1 MNPIKNVILR
11 NGVQIP
17 YIGLGT
23 YKASF
28 SENMQVVVNNALEA
42 GYRSIDAAEHYGN
55 EDQVGAA
62 IRNSGYPREKL
73 FLTTKI
79 WNTDHGYDQTMLA
92 FEKSVRKLGT
102 YVDMLL
108 IHWPCPMLGL
118 YQDTWRALQDLYA
131 AGKVKAIGVSNFKIH
146 HLEEIRRL
154 GGEQP
159 MVNQIEMHPYFIQDE
174 LLEYCRENKI
184 QVEAWS
190 PLLRGAG
197 AAGDPTVTELAGK
210 YNRSPVQIILR
221 YLVQLGVRV
230 LVKSSSKEHTI
241 QNIRIFDFTL
251 SDDDIDLMHTLN
263 TGKRFFQD
271 PDEYYL

>member
-1 MNPIKNVILR
+1 MAKIENVVLR

-23 YKASF
+23 YKASI
-28 SENMQVVVNNALEA
+28 SEDMQVVVNNALEV
-42 GYRSIDAAEHYGN
+42 GYRSIDTAEHYGN

-62 IRNSGYPREKL
+62 IRNSGYSREEL

-79 WNTDHGYDQTMLA
+79 WNTDHGYEKTMCA

-108 IHWPCPMLGL
+108 IHWPCPMNGL
-118 YQDTWRALQDLYA
+118 YQETWRALQDLYA

-146 HLEEIRRL
+146 HLEELRKL

-159 MVNQIEMHPYFIQDE
+159 MVNQIEMHPSFIQDDM
-174 LLEYCRENKI
+174 LKYCRENKI

-197 AAGDPTVTELAGK
+197 TTGNPIISALGEK
-210 YNRSPVQIILR
+210 YGRSPVQITLR
-221 YLVQLGVRV
+221 YLVQLGARV
-230 LVKSSSKEHTI
+230 MVKSSSKEHTA
-241 QNIRIFDFTL
+241 QNAQIFDFTL
-251 SDDDIDLMHTLN
+251 SDEDMALMHTLN
-263 TGKRFFQD
+263 TGKRAYQD